1 MNPFVDVLERHP
13 DLGVD
18 ERHIRGILSDWF
30 ENNILV
36 ANVVVGFV
44 REGWRCTVVWLIMR
58 ESIAG
63 VRSGS

>member
-1 MNPFVDVLERHP
+1 MNPQGDVFERHS
-13 DLGVD
+13 DFSMN
-18 ERHIRGILSDWF
+18 ERDVGGILSDWF